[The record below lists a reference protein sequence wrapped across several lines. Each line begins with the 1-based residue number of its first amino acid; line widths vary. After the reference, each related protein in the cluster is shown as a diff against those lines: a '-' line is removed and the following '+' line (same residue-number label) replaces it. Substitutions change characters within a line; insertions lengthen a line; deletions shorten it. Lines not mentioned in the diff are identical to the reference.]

1 MGRTSYQ
8 NLKEYHP
15 GYRLAGDR
23 ALEIFGK
30 EFLGKAG
37 CHRWAVWSRFGGLTL
52 DQFNFSTARI

>member
-15 GYRLAGDR
+15 GYWLAGDR

-37 CHRWAVWSRFGGLTL
+37 CHGWRSGSALVG
-52 DQFNFSTARI
+52 